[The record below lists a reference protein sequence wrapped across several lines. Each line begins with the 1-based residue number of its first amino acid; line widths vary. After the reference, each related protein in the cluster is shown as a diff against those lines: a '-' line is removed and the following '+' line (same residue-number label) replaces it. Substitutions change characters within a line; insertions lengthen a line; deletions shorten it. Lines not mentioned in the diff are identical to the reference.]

1 MHHKIIDALSNIVT
15 PERLVIYKD
24 SVSILLLKDLSV
36 YDLIFDN
43 FYDSMFESDSVS
55 NVADFDNLLVG
66 NLRGL
71 IEEFSVYID
80 MDMVDA
86 NAVEPLT
93 YLAKML
99 YNYDQYDDHRELL
112 LMLDQEVPST
122 ELIGEMVASITQYN
136 KPVVIMQLVNEVSR
150 ACLKRMRTV
159 SMECLESQ
167 DNVSEYT
174 QDELIQIERLAKL
187 STLFGT
193 RRPLDLLQAGWKFGR
208 PLEEYADELVVEDNE
223 IPADQQAK
231 LFVLAAIMANVPN
244 DQIRSA
250 VGEYVQSR
258 YDERAEVMTAIGRAL
273 GRLDFG
279 A

>member
-1 MHHKIIDALSNIVT
+1 MHHKVLDALSNIVT
-15 PERLVIYKD
+15 PERMVIYKD

-36 YDLIFDN
+36 YDMLFDN

-55 NVADFDNLLVG
+55 NVADFDNLLIG
-66 NLRGL
+66 NLRGI
-71 IEEFSVYID
+71 IEEFAVYID

-99 YNYDQYDDHRELL
+99 YNYDQYDDHNELL
-112 LMLDQEVPST
+112 LMLDQEAPST

-136 KPVVIMQLVNEVSR
+136 KPTVIMTLINEVSR
-150 ACLKRMRTV
+150 STLKRMRTI

-167 DNVSEYT
+167 SNTSEFT
-174 QDELIQIERLAKL
+174 PEDLVQIERLAKT
-187 STLFGT
+187 SALFDT

-208 PLEEYADELVVEDNE
+208 PLEEYADELVVEGDQ

-231 LFVLAAIMANVPN
+231 LFILAAIMACLPDNK
-244 DQIRSA
+244 IREA

-258 YDERAEVMTAIGRAL
+258 YDDRAEVMTAIGRAL
-273 GRLDFG
+273 GRIDWG
-279 A
+279 V